1 MNKQQFLDAI
11 RDKIG
16 VLPPQ
21 DRERSLDFY
30 SEIID
35 DRMEDGLTEEQAVE
49 AVGSVEEVS
58 AQILS
63 EAQLPSAEPARIP
76 RKIRVWEIVLL
87 ILGAPLWISLLA
99 AAAMLALSVVLVL
112 LTAYAVL
119 WTGVLVLYTGNLCLA
134 VGVVAGIAGGVYFL
148 TSGSVGPALLFF
160 GAALV
165 RAGLA
170 IAAFFLC
177 NLAAK
182 GVFLLGKYVFLGVKA
197 LIVRK
202 GAKK

>member
-11 RDKIG
+11 QDKIG

-63 EAQLPSAEPARIP
+63 EAQLSKAEPVNIP
-76 RKIRVWEIVLL
+76 RKLRGWEIVLL
-87 ILGAPLWISLLA
+87 VLGAPLWIPLLA
-99 AAAMLALSVVLVL
+99 AAAMLVLSVILVL

-134 VGVVAGIAGGVYFL
+134 VGTIAGIAGGVFFL
-148 TSGSVGPALLFF
+148 TSGRIGPALLAF
-160 GAALV
+160 GMALAF
-165 RAGLA
+165 AGLTVL
-170 IAAFFLC
+170 AFFVC

-182 GVFLLGKYVFLGVKA
+182 GVFLLGKYAFRGMKA
-197 LIVRK
+197 LIIRK
-202 GAKK
+202 GAKL

>member
-99 AAAMLALSVVLVL
+99 AAAMLVLSVVLVL

-119 WTGVLVLYTGNLCLA
+119 WTGVLVLYTGSPLESSLA
-134 VGVVAGIAGGVYFL
+134 LQAVS
-148 TSGSVGPALLFF
+148 TSSPP
-160 GAALV
+160 AALGLPCCSSARLWSLQAWLLPHSSCATLPR
-165 RAGLA
+165 RAFSFWVNT
-170 IAAFFLC
+170 FFW
-177 NLAAK
+177 A
-182 GVFLLGKYVFLGVKA
+182 
-197 LIVRK
+197 
-202 GAKK
+202 